1 MPIPSPKGSK
11 SIDNGFVLPFAMPS
25 AFRKEAWENREEISI
40 PQWTKVVVPA
50 CAISPVSL
58 DGETTTPTITK
69 ISSRGRQIK
78 VKAKGSSIISHLQST
93 NPTAAAVATTATI
106 STTTPGQTA
115 AIATAANTTITTD
128 IDTTPTTLGKVDAV
142 ATTSMGAVNDD
153 PTTAA
158 ASPTTTATGMATT
171 NADVEGESDSE
182 EDCTDEKYFKIHAQC
197 EYQLRRENLIIVNR
211 VLKRKKAS
219 AVAGDDE
226 TPAKQLEK
234 NFTEL
239 NKPFVMP
246 PFPADFSIPVDFNYD
261 ATFSDSRPWKRP
273 KHNIGVLGEEF
284 EEDEEDEE
292 TEELDEE
299 SEEEEESEDAA
310 SEPRKRIS
318 TKVSRKGKAEADPQI
333 KKSRKIS
340 SALQSQHHLA
350 LLKLRYLHLRRQLAL
365 LHEQNVAAAQQK
377 VAAEEHDTYPAVPVP
392 M

>member
-40 PQWTKVVVPA
+40 PQWTKVVPGNLT
-50 CAISPVSL
+50 CAISTVSP
-58 DGETTTPTITK
+58 DGETTTPTVTK

-78 VKAKGSSIISHLQST
+78 VKSAGTSIISHLQST
-93 NPTAAAVATTATI
+93 NPAAAAVTTTATI
-106 STTTPGQTA
+106 ATTTPSQTA
-115 AIATAANTTITTD
+115 TIATAADTTITTH
-128 IDTTPTTLGKVDAV
+128 IDTTATTLAKIDTI
-142 ATTSMGAVNDD
+142 ATTSIGAVSVV

-158 ASPTTTATGMATT
+158 AAAATTTVTGMAIAT
-171 NADVEGESDSE
+171 ADLEGESDSE

-246 PFPADFSIPVDFNYD
+246 PFPADFSLPVDFNYD

-273 KHNIGVLGEEF
+273 KHNIGVLGEED

-310 SEPRKRIS
+310 SEPRKRSS
-318 TKVSRKGKAEADPQI
+318 TKVPRKGKAKADPQI

-350 LLKLRYLHLRRQLAL
+350 LLKLRYLHLRKQLAL
-365 LHEQNVAAAQQK
+365 LHEQNVAAAQHK
-377 VAAEEHDTYPAVPVP
+377 VAAEESA
-392 M
+392 